1 MQGMKLILLGLASAS
16 LRLGAKKAQH
26 QEHRDGFV
34 MVGGCKVQGP
44 GAVQTAAGGGSHG
57 TLDGVEPFMNVYRD
71 GYWSVGCISDEMVK
85 SGDKFGDGKFD
96 YKIRESANT
105 SLVYYSEIVEGDKKE
120 SMTPKVCFEFCRT
133 MPDMQ
138 FFGLIYGREC
148 YCEHYYKKTTG
159 EGTCDL
165 PCEGSASSICG
176 GKQLSSIY
184 QMHACEG
191 GLAAD
196 MADLSGEVDTTI
208 DTLTTAHD
216 DVDAIGAAMQSSAE
230 KLESYAE
237 GCASSLNQAA
247 KVAAGPLIHAADD
260 CMELSE
266 EMSTAS
272 GDYDG
277 LGLSLTGTLSFD
289 DRKAVEEYM
298 EKAKSQMDAAEQAIA
313 AAKELADESS
323 PDVAEYD
330 PTFVPVMRQITPE
343 MAPKMSVCNGEMTGL
358 PKVGLSLLECAD
370 ACDMEAPKAS
380 EDYCMYYQYFEFSG
394 EEQPLCFLFSE
405 ITEVTTFNCD
415 YEERELIVPMP
426 EKVELLPPGVTA
438 MIESDKRAVEILLQK
453 KHHRHHHHHHGH
465 HHGHKTAHGL
475 RRNKGKKSLE
485 EAMGKAEAKRF
496 LLSYKTHFKSAVQRS
511 TDVAGVCMVRLADTL
526 GVTPDPK
533 DGITNIDRCFGSE

>member
-1 MQGMKLILLGLASAS
+1 M
-16 LRLGAKKAQH
+16 
-26 QEHRDGFV
+26 
-34 MVGGCKVQGP
+34 
-44 GAVQTAAGGGSHG
+44 TAA
-57 TLDGVEPFMNVYRD
+57 
-71 GYWSVGCISDEMVK
+71 
-85 SGDKFGDGKFD
+85 
-96 YKIRESANT
+96 
-105 SLVYYSEIVEGDKKE
+105 
-120 SMTPKVCFEFCRT
+120 VCFEFCRT

-159 EGTCDL
+159 EGVCDL
-165 PCEGSASSICG
+165 PCEGGGGVCG

-184 QMHACEG
+184 QMHACAG
-191 GLAAD
+191 GLATD
-196 MADLSGEVDTTI
+196 MADLSSEVDTTI

-260 CMELSE
+260 CLELSE

-298 EKAKSQMDAAEQAIA
+298 EKAKSQIDAAEQAIA

-380 EDYCMYYQYFEFSG
+380 EDYCMYYQYFEFPG
-394 EEQPLCFLFSE
+394 EEQPLCFLFTD

-415 YEERELIVPMP
+415 YEEKELEVPLP
-426 EKVELLPPGVTA
+426 KDLVEMTPDGQESVPGA
-438 MIESDKRAVEILLQK
+438 LLQK
-453 KHHRHHHHHHGH
+453 GHHHRRHHHHHHGH
-465 HHGHKTAHGL
+465 HHGHKTAYGL
-475 RRNKGKKSLE
+475 RKNGKKTLE
-485 EAMGKAEAKRF
+485 EAEGTAQATRF
-496 LLSYKTHFKSAVQRS
+496 LLSYKKHFKTAVQRS
-511 TDVAGVCMVRLADTL
+511 TDVAAVCMVRLADTL

>member
-1 MQGMKLILLGLASAS
+1 MKLILLGLAAAS
-16 LRLGAKKAQH
+16 LRLKEQRSQH
-26 QEHRDGFV
+26 SNHREGFV

-71 GYWSVGCISDEMVK
+71 GFWSVGCISDEMVK
-85 SGDKFGDGKFD
+85 TGDKYGDGKFD

-120 SMTPKVCFEFCRT
+120 SMTPQVCFEFCRT

-165 PCEGSASSICG
+165 PCEGEASSICG

-196 MADLSGEVDTTI
+196 MADLSSEVDTTI
-208 DTLTTAHD
+208 DTLTSAHD

-260 CMELSE
+260 CLELSE
-266 EMSTAS
+266 EMSSAS
-272 GDYDG
+272 SDYDG
-277 LGLSLTGTLSFD
+277 LGLALEGSLSFD

-298 EKAKSQMDAAEQAIA
+298 EKAKSQIDAAEQAIA

-323 PDVAEYD
+323 PEVAEYD

-343 MAPKMSVCNGEMTGL
+343 MAPKMSVCNGAMTGL

-380 EDYCMYYQYFEFSG
+380 EEYCMYYQYFEFAG

-415 YEERELIVPMP
+415 YEEKELEVPMP
-426 EKVELLPPGVTA
+426 TGVELLPPGGTLA
-438 MIESDKRAVEILLQK
+438 PEMLLQK
-453 KHHRHHHHHHGH
+453 KHHHRHHHHHHGH
-465 HHGHKTAHGL
+465 HHGHKTTHGL
-475 RRNKGKKSLE
+475 RKRTGKKTLE
-485 EAMGKAEAKRF
+485 EAMGKAETKRF
-496 LLSYKTHFKSAVQRS
+496 LLSYKNHFKQSMHRT
-511 TDVAGVCMVRLADTL
+511 TDVAAVCMVRLADTL

>member
-1 MQGMKLILLGLASAS
+1 MQGMKLIFLGLASAS
-16 LRLGAKKAQH
+16 LRLSEESHHHK
-26 QEHRDGFV
+26 EGFV

-57 TLDGVEPFMNVYRD
+57 TVDGIEPFMNVYRD
-71 GYWSVGCISDEMVK
+71 GYWSVGCLSDEMVK
-85 SGDKFGDGKFD
+85 SGDKYGDGKFD
-96 YKIRESANT
+96 YAIKESANT
-105 SLVYYSEIVEGDKKE
+105 SVVFYSEVVEGDKKE
-120 SMTPKVCFEFCRT
+120 SMTAKVCFEFCRT

-159 EGTCDL
+159 EGVCDL
-165 PCEGSASSICG
+165 PCEGGGGVCG

-237 GCASSLNQAA
+237 GCASGLNQAA

-260 CMELSE
+260 CLELSE

-272 GDYDG
+272 GDYDA
-277 LGLSLTGTLSFD
+277 LGLALEGTLSFD
-289 DRKAVEEYM
+289 ERKSVEEYM
-298 EKAKSQMDAAEQAIA
+298 EKAKGFIDAAEQAVA
-313 AAKELADESS
+313 AAKDLAKESS
-323 PDVAEYD
+323 PEVAEYD
-330 PTFVPVMRQITPE
+330 PTFVPVMRQIKAE
-343 MAPKMSVCNGEMTGL
+343 MTDKMSVCNGEMTGL

-380 EDYCMYYQYFEFSG
+380 EDYCMYYQYFEFPG
-394 EEQPLCFLFSE
+394 EEQPLCFLFTE

-415 YEERELIVPMP
+415 YEEKELVVP
-426 EKVELLPPGVTA
+426 LPKGLTETTPDGTASEPGA
-438 MIESDKRAVEILLQK
+438 LLQTRGLLRK
-453 KHHRHHHHHHGH
+453 KHHHKHHHHHHGH
-465 HHGHKTAHGL
+465 HHGHKTSHGL
-475 RRNKGKKSLE
+475 RKQSGKQTLE
-485 EAMGKAEAKRF
+485 EAQGKAEVKRF
-496 LLSYKTHFKSAVQRS
+496 LLSYKKHFKSAVGRT
-511 TDVAGVCMVRLADTL
+511 TDVAAVCMVRLADTL

-533 DGITNIDRCFGSE
+533 DGITNIDRCFGAE

>member
-16 LRLGAKKAQH
+16 LRLGAERSHHHNKR
-26 QEHRDGFV
+26 EGFV

-44 GAVQTAAGGGSHG
+44 GAVQTGAGGGSHG
-57 TLDGVEPFMNVYRD
+57 TVDGIEPFMNVYRD
-71 GYWSVGCISDEMVK
+71 GFWSVGCLSDEMVK
-85 SGDKFGDGKFD
+85 SGDKYGDGKFD
-96 YKIRESANT
+96 YKVRESANT
-105 SLVYYSEIVEGDKKE
+105 SLVYYSEVVEGDKKE
-120 SMTPKVCFEFCRT
+120 SMTPSVCFEFCRT

-148 YCEHYYKKTTG
+148 YCSHYYKKTTG

-184 QMHACEG
+184 QMHACAG

-196 MADLSGEVDTTI
+196 MADLSGEVDATI

-247 KVAAGPLIHAADD
+247 KVAAGPLIHAA
-260 CMELSE
+260 
-266 EMSTAS
+266 
-272 GDYDG
+272 
-277 LGLSLTGTLSFD
+277 
-289 DRKAVEEYM
+289 
-298 EKAKSQMDAAEQAIA
+298 EQALA

-323 PDVAEYD
+323 PEVAEYD
-330 PTFVPVMRQITPE
+330 PTFVPVMRQIKE
-343 MAPKMSVCNGEMTGL
+343 DMMGKMSVCNGEMTGL
-358 PKVGLSLLECAD
+358 PKVGLSILECAD
-370 ACDMEAPKAS
+370 ACDSEAPKAS

-394 EEQPLCFLFSE
+394 EEQPLCFLFTD

-415 YEERELIVPMP
+415 YEEKELEVPLP
-426 EKVELLPPGVTA
+426 KDLVEMTPDGTESVPGA
-438 MIESDKRAVEILLQK
+438 LLQK
-453 KHHRHHHHHHGH
+453 GHHHRRHHHHHHGH

-475 RRNKGKKSLE
+475 RKDGKKTLE
-485 EAMGKAEAKRF
+485 EAQGKAEAQRF
-496 LLSYKTHFKSAVQRS
+496 LLSYKKHFKSAVQRS
-511 TDVAGVCMVRLADTL
+511 TDVAAVCMVRLADTL

>member
-1 MQGMKLILLGLASAS
+1 MQGMKLIFLGLASAS
-16 LRLGAKKAQH
+16 LRLAADRHQH
-26 QEHRDGFV
+26 HEGFV

-44 GAVQTAAGGGSHG
+44 GAVQTGAGGGSHG
-57 TLDGVEPFMNVYRD
+57 TVDGIEPFMNVYRD
-71 GYWSVGCISDEMVK
+71 GYWSVGCLSDEMVK
-85 SGDKFGDGKFD
+85 SGDKYGDGKFD
-96 YKIRESANT
+96 YKVRESANT
-105 SLVYYSEIVEGDKKE
+105 SVVFYSEIVEDDKKE
-120 SMTPKVCFEFCRT
+120 SMTAAVCFEFCRT

-159 EGTCDL
+159 EGVCDL
-165 PCEGSASSICG
+165 PCEGGGGVCG

-184 QMHACEG
+184 QMHACAG
-191 GLAAD
+191 GLATD
-196 MADLSGEVDTTI
+196 MADLSSEVDTTI

-260 CMELSE
+260 CLELSE

-272 GDYDG
+272 ADYDA
-277 LGLSLTGTLSFD
+277 LGLALEGTLSFD
-289 DRKAVEEYM
+289 ERKEVEDYM
-298 EKAKSQMDAAEQAIA
+298 EKAKGFIDAAEQALA

-323 PDVAEYD
+323 PEVAEYD
-330 PTFVPVMRQITPE
+330 PTFVPVMRQIKE
-343 MAPKMSVCNGEMTGL
+343 DMMGKMSVCNGEMTGL

-370 ACDMEAPKAS
+370 ACDSEAPKAS

-394 EEQPLCFLFSE
+394 EEQPLCFLFSD
-405 ITEVTTFNCD
+405 ITEVTTFSCD
-415 YEERELIVPMP
+415 YEEKELEVPLP
-426 EKVELLPPGVTA
+426 KDLVETTPDGTESVPGA
-438 MIESDKRAVEILLQK
+438 LIQK
-453 KHHRHHHHHHGH
+453 KHHHRRHHHHHHGH

-475 RRNKGKKSLE
+475 RKNGKKALK
-485 EAMGKAEAKRF
+485 EAEGTAQATRF
-496 LLSYKTHFKSAVQRS
+496 LLSYKKHFKTAVKRS
-511 TDVAGVCMVRLADTL
+511 TDVAAVCMVRLADTL

>member
-1 MQGMKLILLGLASAS
+1 MQGTKLILLGLASAS
-16 LRLGAKKAQH
+16 LRLGAEKSH
-26 QEHRDGFV
+26 HHREGFV

-57 TLDGVEPFMNVYRD
+57 TVDGVEPFMNVYRD
-71 GYWSVGCISDEMVK
+71 GFWSVGCLSDEMIK
-85 SGDKFGDGKFD
+85 SGDKYGDGKFD
-96 YKIRESANT
+96 YAVKSSANT
-105 SLVYYSEIVEGDKKE
+105 SLVFYSEIVEGDKKE

-148 YCEHYYKKTTG
+148 YCSHYYKKTTG

-165 PCEGSASSICG
+165 PCEGEASSICG
-176 GKQLSSIY
+176 GKQLSSIF

-196 MADLSGEVDTTI
+196 MADLSSEVDTTI

-216 DVDAIGAAMQSSAE
+216 DVDAIGASMQSSAE

-272 GDYDG
+272 SDYDS
-277 LGLSLTGTLSFD
+277 LGLALEGTLSFD
-289 DRKAVEEYM
+289 ERKSVEEYM
-298 EKAKSQMDAAEQAIA
+298 EKAKSSIDAAEQALA

-323 PDVAEYD
+323 PEVEEHD
-330 PTFVPVMRQITPE
+330 PTFVPVMRQIKQDME
-343 MAPKMSVCNGEMTGL
+343 AKMSVCNGAITGL
-358 PKVGLSLLECAD
+358 PKVGLSILECAD
-370 ACDMEAPKAS
+370 ACDKEAPKAS
-380 EDYCMYYQYFEFSG
+380 EEYCMYYQYFEFSG
-394 EEQPLCFLFSE
+394 EEQPLCFLFTE
-405 ITEVTTFNCD
+405 ITEVTTFSCD
-415 YEERELIVPMP
+415 YEERELEVPLP
-426 EKVELLPPGVTA
+426 KNLVEETPPGTF
-438 MIESDKRAVEILLQK
+438 LQGG
-453 KHHRHHHHHHGH
+453 KHHKHHKHHHHHHHGH

-475 RRNKGKKSLE
+475 RKKQDKKTLE

-496 LLSYKTHFKSAVQRS
+496 LLSYKKHFKTAVKRS
-511 TDVAGVCMVRLADTL
+511 TDVAAVCMVRLADTL